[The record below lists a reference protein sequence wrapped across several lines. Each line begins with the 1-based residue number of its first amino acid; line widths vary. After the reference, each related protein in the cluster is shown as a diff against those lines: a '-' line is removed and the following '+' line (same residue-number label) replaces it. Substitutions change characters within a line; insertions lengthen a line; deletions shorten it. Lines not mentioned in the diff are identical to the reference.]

1 MSSYFLDDRGMIR
14 VQGPEARGFLQ
25 GLVTCQMNKIA
36 PDQPAFGALLS
47 PQGKILYDF
56 FIHQAGEEGFLI
68 DVPRDLVGDLIR
80 RLMMYRL
87 RAKVDV
93 SDVSQVIGVLALWGD
108 EAAALRAQG
117 AMPDPRSPSFG
128 WRLIGPRD
136 SFKAMPGQDEDA
148 SSYEARRIA
157 FALPRGGL
165 DFAYG
170 ETFPHEANMDRLH
183 GLDFHKGCYVGQEVV
198 SRVQHRGLARRR
210 IVRVQCG
217 DGAPDVGTPIL
228 AGESE
233 IGVMGSSLGPLGL
246 AMLRLDRVK
255 EAMEQGLVVR
265 AQDGRELSVE
275 PIAES

>member
-25 GLVTCQMNKIA
+25 GLVTCQMDKIA

-93 SDVSQVIGVLALWGD
+93 TDVSQEIGVLALWGD

-117 AMPDPRSPSFG
+117 ATPDPRSPSFG
-128 WRLIGPRD
+128 
-136 SFKAMPGQDEDA
+136 
-148 SSYEARRIA
+148 
-157 FALPRGGL
+157 
-165 DFAYG
+165 
-170 ETFPHEANMDRLH
+170 
-183 GLDFHKGCYVGQEVV
+183 
-198 SRVQHRGLARRR
+198 
-210 IVRVQCG
+210 
-217 DGAPDVGTPIL
+217 
-228 AGESE
+228 
-233 IGVMGSSLGPLGL
+233 
-246 AMLRLDRVK
+246 
-255 EAMEQGLVVR
+255 
-265 AQDGRELSVE
+265 
-275 PIAES
+275 